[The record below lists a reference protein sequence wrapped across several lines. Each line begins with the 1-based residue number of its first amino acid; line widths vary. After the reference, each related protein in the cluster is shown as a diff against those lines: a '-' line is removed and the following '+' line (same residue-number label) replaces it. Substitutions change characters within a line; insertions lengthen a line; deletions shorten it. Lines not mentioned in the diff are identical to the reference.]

1 MSRTDKTRTPAPAI
15 PRVQP
20 KPEPQPW
27 RTEDDATGWT
37 VVARGRRVPSGR
49 GKMPLISVEV
59 DLDRPQSEWVRRQ
72 AKRTGLG
79 YTEVVKRLV
88 EEARRAE
95 AREEAGELVEAW
107 SLLSRGLE

>member
-1 MSRTDKTRTPAPAI
+1 MSTTDATKTTTPGI

-27 RTEDDATGWT
+27 RTPEDAEGWT
-37 VVARGRRVPSGR
+37 VVARGRGK

-59 DLDRPQSEWVRRQ
+59 DLDRPQSEWVRRE

-88 EEARRAE
+88 EEARRAG
-95 AREEAGELVEAW
+95 ARAKKRA
-107 SLLSRGLE
+107 S